1 MDVWARRRPNGL
13 GRYLA
18 VGALAVVV
26 CGALAILTGLFT
38 RPAHASPRPTTA
50 SNRALAQTL
59 AGTLIGEV
67 PLPAGA
73 AEVSSDP
80 ESSRT
85 HPWLDVTEVPLSTL
99 LVDVGRF
106 WRVPGDPKSVM
117 DWIAAH
123 PPPGFTKSGKETG
136 SANGTMRFWGVHLA
150 ASIPGPISRRIA
162 QEELTIGAT
171 AADGGGTALRADAQ
185 VVWMI
190 PRPARETIPAGVR
203 SVLVSV
209 DHHGGGAFKDASVTA
224 PGKVARLV
232 SYVDSL
238 QLVQPSQIPCPAIG
252 PSTRVLELRF
262 LGPAG
267 TRAGPLAR
275 AVEDGCDGLT
285 FYVRGHR
292 ERPLDERDEV
302 GALLHRLGVRQV
314 RIR

>member
-1 MDVWARRRPNGL
+1 M
-13 GRYLA
+13 
-18 VGALAVVV
+18 ALALVVAAGV
-26 CGALAILTGLFT
+26 PAAALSRTAPRATAG
-38 RPAHASPRPTTA
+38 SRPTTA

-80 ESSRT
+80 EASRT
-85 HPWLDVTEVPLSTL
+85 QPWLGVTEVPLSTL
-99 LVDVGRF
+99 LADVGRF
-106 WRVPGDPKSVM
+106 WRVPGDPKRVM

-123 PPPGFTKSGKETG
+123 PPPGFRKSGKETG
-136 SANGTMRFWGVHLA
+136 SADGRMRFWGVHFS

-162 QEELTIGAT
+162 SEELTIGAT
-171 AADGGGTALRADAQ
+171 AAEGRGTALRADAQ

-190 PRPARETIPAGVR
+190 PRPASETVPAGVR

-209 DHHGGGAFKDASVTA
+209 DHFGGGAFKEASVSA

-252 PSTRVLELRF
+252 PSTRVLDLRF

-275 AVEDGCDGLT
+275 AVEDGCDGLR
-285 FYVRGHR
+285 FSVRGHR
-292 ERPLDERDEV
+292 ERPLDESDEV
-302 GALLHRLGVRQV
+302 GALLHRLGVRPV
-314 RIR
+314 TIR